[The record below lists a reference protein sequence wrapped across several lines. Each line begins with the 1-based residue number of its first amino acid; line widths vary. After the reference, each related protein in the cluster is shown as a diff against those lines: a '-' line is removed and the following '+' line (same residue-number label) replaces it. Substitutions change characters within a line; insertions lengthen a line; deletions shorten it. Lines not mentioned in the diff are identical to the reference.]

1 MEDEKQLFKDKS
13 EDRKYLTITPNI
25 IINGY
30 SAIESGVYTY
40 IKKRAGENG
49 QFFETAFN
57 TAKTLKISKPTYL
70 KIRNTLEK
78 DNRIKF
84 VGWKKG
90 KTHPIKIYE
99 IVDIWKENINQ
110 YENKRKVKNTTTSQK
125 ERSKI
130 LPLERSKID
139 TQKKNPLEEEP
150 NISKEIEK
158 SKISP
163 SYGNEDINYL
173 IEKFQEL
180 TGLKKLDGSQK
191 QNRRYCWLCLKKF
204 GEKEKVEQLIKLAVK
219 SDFHRVNLTSFKY
232 IYYHAVKIVNEFKE
246 KVENPTYVKI
256 K

>member
-150 NISKEIEK
+150 TILATPAVVARKDQVIF
-158 SKISP
+158 
-163 SYGNEDINYL
+163 DL
-173 IEKFQEL
+173 IEL
-180 TGLKKLDGSQK
+180 
-191 QNRRYCWLCLKKF
+191 
-204 GEKEKVEQLIKLAVK
+204 
-219 SDFHRVNLTSFKY
+219 FKP
-232 IYYHAVKIVNEFKE
+232 I
-246 KVENPTYVKI
+246 NPTYRRLFGNTTQRASLERLVKQFGREKIENMI
-256 K
+256 KYLPKIFGKPYAPRITTPYLLEQKLADLIAYTKQEQSKGPKVFKLR